1 MQVPVHKKGIFL
13 YIFSEND
20 DNIWFTSA
28 PSNSQLWVC
37 YAQIWILT
45 HRLEIHASSL
55 HTRIFKAIKIV
66 DGHLVQHETRSIRFG
81 RQNSACLTI
90 FLSTM
95 LIGLDVISSW
105 FRCHFRQLYFIADWL
120 EIHFLCKLS
129 LPFYT
134 FIFTSA
140 ENMLL
145 LPGLHMGSSSVLVL
159 TGSHSH
165 CNSFVVNQFLFSHQ
179 MEKIPF
185 VIHPR
190 SNESNGMEKMFR
202 LFFY

>member
-66 DGHLVQHETRSIRFG
+66 DGHLVQHKTRLIRFG

-90 FLSTM
+90 FLSMM
-95 LIGLDVISSW
+95 LIGLDVISGSCISKLIGW
-105 FRCHFRQLYFIADWL
+105 KFTSFVSCHF
-120 EIHFLCKLS
+120 LS
-129 LPFYT
+129 TP
-134 FIFTSA
+134 
-140 ENMLL
+140 
-145 LPGLHMGSSSVLVL
+145 
-159 TGSHSH
+159 
-165 CNSFVVNQFLFSHQ
+165 LFSLHL
-179 MEKIPF
+179 KTCC
-185 VIHPR
+185 
-190 SNESNGMEKMFR
+190 
-202 LFFY
+202 FYLAYTWVLLQCWS